1 MNRWTHLIGALMLVL
16 MLWTG
21 GAAHA
26 ADQDPIVPVTVEA
39 TRHFDGDGDQSPSD
53 KHQRTAH
60 HHAGCGDHQVAA
72 RDDGSA
78 VTVAMRVDSQP
89 VVRRD
94 APARSR
100 NPDNH
105 LRPPIA

>member
-1 MNRWTHLIGALMLVL
+1 MLGALMLVL
-16 MLWTG
+16 MLWAG
-21 GAAHA
+21 GVAHA
-26 ADQDPIVPVTVEA
+26 ADQAQIVPITLEA
-39 TRHFDGDGDQSPSD
+39 AGHFDGDGDQSPSD
-53 KHQRTAH
+53 RHQGTAH
-60 HHAGCGDHQVAA
+60 HHVGCGDHQLAA
-72 RDDGSA
+72 RDDGPVVA
-78 VTVAMRVDSQP
+78 VAMRVDSKP